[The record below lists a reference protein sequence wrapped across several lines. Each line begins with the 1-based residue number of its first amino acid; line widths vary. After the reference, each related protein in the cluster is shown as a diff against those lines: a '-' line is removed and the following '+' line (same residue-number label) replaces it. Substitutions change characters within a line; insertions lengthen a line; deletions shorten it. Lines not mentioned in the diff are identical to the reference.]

1 MQVSSEKTTPIFI
14 SDTEIHCPT
23 VWGAESVTG
32 QPVSVTLNGLSF
44 TPAELGAPRFFF
56 VGLHAPALVDVY
68 FSQDATR
75 LIVQLDSQA
84 TNRGDAN
91 GNVACDSLLSD
102 ATATQLKGAAA
113 AQADCGWESD
123 TKLIVY
129 LTLETAAA
137 PGMLVQLRPSII
149 WPRSWTGTCA
159 PGTAS
164 NLCNSADSRAV
175 DSFFPCDVRNTTE
188 TREACVS
195 PVAVL
200 QAPTEINSCPDTA
213 LELDGSQS
221 TGGGIKLLNYTW
233 RATTQSDNYY
243 EIKGLLDVAAAQQL
257 VTLPARLAATA
268 AYPEGQRVLGGAQT
282 VVVLLLVSNFLGAS
296 SEPVRVT
303 IQRAGTPIP
312 TIRIAGEARGVR
324 TPSLPS

>member
-1 MQVSSEKTTPIFI
+1 
-14 SDTEIHCPT
+14 
-23 VWGAESVTG
+23 
-32 QPVSVTLNGLSF
+32 VTLNGVSF
-44 TPAELGAPRFFF
+44 TPELGAPAFFF
-56 VGLHAPALVDVY
+56 VGLHAPTLVDVY
-68 FSQDATR
+68 FSQDATK
-75 LIVQLDSQA
+75 LIVQLDSQR
-84 TNRGDAN
+84 TNRGGAN
-91 GNVACDSLLSD
+91 GNVPCNALFSD
-102 ATATQLKGAAA
+102 ATAAQLRGAAVQ
-113 AQADCGWESD
+113 QADCGWDSD
-123 TKLIVY
+123 TKLVVY
-129 LTLETAAA
+129 LTLDTAAA

-159 PGTAS
+159 PGTAT
-164 NLCNSADSRAV
+164 NLCNGAVSRAV

-221 TGGGIKLLNYTW
+221 TGGGIKLLNFTW
-233 RATTQSDNYY
+233 RPTTQSDNYY
-243 EIKGLLDVAAAQQL
+243 EIKGLLDVQAAQQL
-257 VTLPARLAATA
+257 VTLPARLAPTA
-268 AYPEGQRVLGGAQT
+268 SYPDGQRVLEGAET

-312 TIRIAGEARGVR
+312 TIRIFGEARRVQ